1 MKPNSALSMMTM
13 MMKIRFGKSA
23 KKELRELQKS
33 TRKRIIIAIRKLRNT
48 PRPPGCKK
56 LKGRD
61 EYRIRV
67 GDYRV
72 LYEIHDDVLI
82 VLVIRVAHRREVYH

>member
-1 MKPNSALSMMTM
+1 MIYTVKLIPQAERKLDSFQTD
-13 MMKIRFGKSA
+13 
-23 KKELRELQKS
+23 LRD
-33 TRKRIIIAIRKLRNT
+33 RIINSLERLKKN

-72 LYEIHDDVLI
+72 IYEIHDNVLI
-82 VLVIRVAHRREVYH
+82 VLVVRVAHRREAYQ